1 MKKRNCRMTAEERDL
16 HEQAVRLRKM
26 TDQQLADHMNHVRE
40 AAYAAGYTEAE
51 TQATASPATG
61 KTLGEFIEE
70 LASGRCK
77 GVKSATA
84 YKIEEFAREAGYIV

>member
-1 MKKRNCRMTAEERDL
+1 MKKRNCRMTDEERDL

-26 TDQQLADHMNHVRE
+26 TDQQLVDHIRHVRE
-40 AAYAAGYTEAE
+40 EAYAAGYTEAE
-51 TQATASPATG
+51 EQAPASPATG
-61 KTLGEFIEE
+61 KTLAEFIDE

-84 YKIEEFAREAGYIV
+84 YKIEEFAREAGYTV